1 MGSEMLRGSELAKSI
16 ILQQSDE
23 LYHFGI
29 KGMKWG
35 IRRFQRKD
43 GSRTPAGKK
52 RERDTWRGRD
62 AKNISDE
69 ELRKRIQRLQT
80 EQNYKRLMES
90 DAHRTLRQVG
100 QNTVS
105 SAAGKVVGTLAT
117 GAALYGTERLIAR
130 ALKKRNNNPY
140 MEDWAK
146 TREAENIAR
155 KILEYGKG
163 KKK

>member
-1 MGSEMLRGSELAKSI
+1 MRRYP
-16 ILQQSDE
+16 DE

-35 IRRFQRKD
+35 VRRFQRKD
-43 GSRTPAGKK
+43 GTRTAAGKK

-62 AKNISDE
+62 AKSISDE

-90 DAHRTLRQVG
+90 DAHRTARNIG
-100 QNTVS
+100 QNVVS
-105 SAAGKVVGTLAT
+105 SAAGKVAGTLAT
-117 GAALYGTERLIAR
+117 GAALYGAERLIAK
-130 ALKKRNNNPY
+130 ALKNSNKNPG

-146 TREAENIAR
+146 VREAETIAR
-155 KILEYGKG
+155 KILEYGG
-163 KKK
+163 KKKK

>member
-1 MGSEMLRGSELAKSI
+1 MGSTVLWGSELAKS
-16 ILQQSDE
+16 LNRQRDDE

-35 IRRFQRKD
+35 VRRFQRKD
-43 GSRTPAGKK
+43 GTRTKAGKK

-90 DAHRTLRQVG
+90 DARRTMRQIG
-100 QNTVS
+100 QNVTS
-105 SAAGKVVGTLAT
+105 TAAGKIIGTMAAGAGLYAT
-117 GAALYGTERLIAR
+117 
-130 ALKKRNNNPY
+130 KKAFDKFGRGDMFDSIY
-140 MEDWAK
+140 EF
-146 TREAENIAR
+146 
-155 KILEYGKG
+155 GKG
-163 KKK
+163 KDKKGKGGK

>member
-90 DAHRTLRQVG
+90 DTRRNLRNIGNNVAG
-100 QNTVS
+100 T
-105 SAAGKVVGTLAT
+105 AAGKVVGTLAA
-117 GAALYGTERLIAR
+117 GAGLYAAKKAFDKFGRGDMFDSIYEFGKGKD
-130 ALKKRNNNPY
+130 KKRN
-140 MEDWAK
+140 K
-146 TREAENIAR
+146 
-155 KILEYGKG
+155 
-163 KKK
+163 